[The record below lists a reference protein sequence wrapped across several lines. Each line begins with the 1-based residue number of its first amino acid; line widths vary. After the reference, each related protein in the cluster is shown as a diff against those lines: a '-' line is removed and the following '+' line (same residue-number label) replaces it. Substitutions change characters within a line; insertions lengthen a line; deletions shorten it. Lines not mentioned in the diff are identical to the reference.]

1 MQVISHRF
9 GIALALL
16 SSIVLAGCSDREVI
30 LPGKREP
37 ILKLEPSATE
47 GAGTLSAPKAFAMP
61 RQKDNV
67 AWPQGHASP
76 STQVVHAALSAAPK
90 PLWTLSVGTGDRAR
104 NRITADPIVA
114 EGIVFT
120 LDSLSVLTATS
131 TSGSRLW
138 SRDLTPS
145 FERAGDADGGGIAYG
160 DGVVFVSTGYG
171 VLHALDP
178 KSGSAFWKQ
187 ELKGS
192 GNGRPSYFDGVVYL
206 VSQDSVAWAI
216 EAATGRIRWQL
227 DHLSDVNNMSGST
240 GPAISEKLVVF
251 GFGAGDLQAAF
262 RGGGL
267 TLWNATLA
275 GGRSGRAVATIDDI
289 ATSPVISGS
298 TVFAANSS
306 GRIAAMHLD
315 SGARLWTAPYG
326 ARSPLWPA
334 GGSLFFV
341 NDLGQLMRLDATDG
355 SKVWSVDLP
364 GFVSLR
370 QRKSKDVVP
379 HHGPVLAG
387 GRLLL
392 ASGDGLL
399 RQFDPETGAER
410 SAIRLGSG
418 ATANPI
424 VADGILYVLCRDGKL
439 RAYR

>member
-9 GIALALL
+9 GIALALV
-16 SSIVLAGCSDREVI
+16 SIIVLAGCSDREVI

-61 RQKDNV
+61 RQKNNV

-131 TSGSRLW
+131 TAGSRLW

-178 KSGSAFWKQ
+178 KSGSALWKQ

-227 DHLSDVNNMSGST
+227 DHLNDVNNMSGST

>member
-9 GIALALL
+9 GIALALV

-37 ILKLEPSATE
+37 ILKSEPSATE

-61 RQKDNV
+61 RQKNNL

-90 PLWTLSVGTGDRAR
+90 LLWTLSVGTGDRAR

-131 TSGSRLW
+131 TAGSRLW

-178 KSGSAFWKQ
+178 KSGSALWKQ

-240 GPAISEKLVVF
+240 GPAISEKLAVF

-326 ARSPLWPA
+326 ARSLLWPA

-370 QRKSKDVVP
+370 QTKSKDVVP

>member
-160 DGVVFVSTGYG
+160 DGVIFVSTGYG

-178 KSGSAFWKQ
+178 KSGSALWKQ

>member
-9 GIALALL
+9 GIALALV

-37 ILKLEPSATE
+37 ILKSEPSATE
-47 GAGTLSAPKAFAMP
+47 GAGTLSTPKAFAMP
-61 RQKDNV
+61 RQKNNL

-90 PLWTLSVGTGDRAR
+90 LLWTLSVGTGDRAR

-131 TSGSRLW
+131 TAGSRLW

-178 KSGSAFWKQ
+178 KSGSALWKQ

-240 GPAISEKLVVF
+240 GPAISEKLAVF

-326 ARSPLWPA
+326 ARSLLWPA

-370 QRKSKDVVP
+370 QTKSKDVVP

>member
-9 GIALALL
+9 GIALALV
-16 SSIVLAGCSDREVI
+16 SIIVLAGCSDREVI

-61 RQKDNV
+61 RQKNNV

-131 TSGSRLW
+131 TAGSRLW

-178 KSGSAFWKQ
+178 KSGSALWKQ

-267 TLWNATLA
+267 TLWSATLA

-399 RQFDPETGAER
+399 RQFAPETGAER

>member
-9 GIALALL
+9 GIALALV
-16 SSIVLAGCSDREVI
+16 SIIVLAGCSDREVI

-61 RQKDNV
+61 RQKNNV

-131 TSGSRLW
+131 TAGSRLW

-178 KSGSAFWKQ
+178 KSGSALWKQ

-227 DHLSDVNNMSGST
+227 DHLNDVNNMSGST

-364 GFVSLR
+364 GFVSLA
-370 QRKSKDVVP
+370 QRKSKDVVT

-392 ASGDGLL
+392 ASGNGLL

-424 VADGILYVLCRDGKL
+424 VADGILYILCRDGKL

>member
-9 GIALALL
+9 GIALALV

-37 ILKLEPSATE
+37 ILTSESSATE
-47 GAGTLSAPKAFAMP
+47 GAGALSAPKAFVMP
-61 RQKDNV
+61 RQKNNA
-67 AWPQGHASP
+67 AWPQSHASP

-114 EGIVFT
+114 EGIV
-120 LDSLSVLTATS
+120 
-131 TSGSRLW
+131 
-138 SRDLTPS
+138 LTPS
-145 FERAGDADGGGIAYG
+145 FERTGDADGGGIAYG

-178 KSGSAFWKQ
+178 KSGSALWKQ

-192 GNGRPSYFDGVVYL
+192 GNGRPSYFDGIVYL

-251 GFGAGDLQAAF
+251 SFGAGDLQAAF

-275 GGRSGRAVATIDDI
+275 GGRSGLAVATIDDI

-326 ARSPLWPA
+326 ARSLLWPA

>member
-9 GIALALL
+9 GIALALV

-61 RQKDNV
+61 RQKNNV

-178 KSGSAFWKQ
+178 KSGSALWKQ

-267 TLWNATLA
+267 TLWSATLA

>member
-9 GIALALL
+9 GIALALV
-16 SSIVLAGCSDREVI
+16 SIIVLAGCSDREVI

-37 ILKLEPSATE
+37 ILKLEPSATK

-61 RQKDNV
+61 RQKNNV

-178 KSGSAFWKQ
+178 KSGSALWKQ

-410 SAIRLGSG
+410 SAMRLGSG

>member
-1 MQVISHRF
+1 MKVISHRF
-9 GIALALL
+9 GIALALV

-37 ILKLEPSATE
+37 ILTSESSATE
-47 GAGTLSAPKAFAMP
+47 GAGALSAPKAFVMP
-61 RQKDNV
+61 RQKNNA
-67 AWPQGHASP
+67 AWPQSHASP

-131 TSGSRLW
+131 TAGSRLW

-178 KSGSAFWKQ
+178 KSGSALWKQ

-192 GNGRPSYFDGVVYL
+192 GNGRPSYFDGIVYL

-275 GGRSGRAVATIDDI
+275 GGRSGFAVATIDDI

>member
-9 GIALALL
+9 GIALALV
-16 SSIVLAGCSDREVI
+16 SIIVLAGCSDREVI

-61 RQKDNV
+61 RQKNNV

-131 TSGSRLW
+131 TAGSRLW

-178 KSGSAFWKQ
+178 KSGSALWKQ

-192 GNGRPSYFDGVVYL
+192 GNGRPSYFDGIVYL

-227 DHLSDVNNMSGST
+227 DHLNDVNNMSGST

-275 GGRSGRAVATIDDI
+275 GGRSGFAVATIDDI

>member
-9 GIALALL
+9 GIALALV

-61 RQKDNV
+61 RQKNNV

-178 KSGSAFWKQ
+178 KSGSALWKQ

-275 GGRSGRAVATIDDI
+275 GGRSGSAVATIDDI

>member
-9 GIALALL
+9 GIALALV
-16 SSIVLAGCSDREVI
+16 SIIVLAGCSDREVI

-61 RQKDNV
+61 RQKNNV

-131 TSGSRLW
+131 TAGSRLW

-178 KSGSAFWKQ
+178 KSGSALWKQ

-240 GPAISEKLVVF
+240 GPAISKKLVVF

-410 SAIRLGSG
+410 SAMRLGSG

>member
-9 GIALALL
+9 GIALALV
-16 SSIVLAGCSDREVI
+16 SIIVLAGCSDREVI

-61 RQKDNV
+61 RQKNNV

-131 TSGSRLW
+131 TAGSRLW

-178 KSGSAFWKQ
+178 KSGSALWKQ

-410 SAIRLGSG
+410 SVIRLGSG

>member
-16 SSIVLAGCSDREVI
+16 SIIVLAGCSDREVI

-37 ILKLEPSATE
+37 ILKLEPSATK

-61 RQKDNV
+61 RQKNNV

-178 KSGSAFWKQ
+178 KSGSALWKQ

>member
-9 GIALALL
+9 GIALVLL

-61 RQKDNV
+61 RQKNNV

-178 KSGSAFWKQ
+178 KSGSALWKQ

>member
-9 GIALALL
+9 GIALALV
-16 SSIVLAGCSDREVI
+16 SIIVLAGCSDREVI

-61 RQKDNV
+61 RQKNNV

-131 TSGSRLW
+131 TAGSLLW

-178 KSGSAFWKQ
+178 KSGSALWKQ

>member
-9 GIALALL
+9 GIALALV

-37 ILKLEPSATE
+37 ILKLEPSATK

-61 RQKDNV
+61 RQKNNV

-131 TSGSRLW
+131 TAGSRLW

-178 KSGSAFWKQ
+178 KSGSALWKQ

-424 VADGILYVLCRDGKL
+424 VADGILYVLCKDGKL

>member
-1 MQVISHRF
+1 MHVISHRF
-9 GIALALL
+9 CIISALL
-16 SSIVLAGCSDREVI
+16 CSIVLAGCSDREVI

-37 ILKLEPSATE
+37 ILTSEPSTTD
-47 GAGTLSAPKAFAMP
+47 GAGALAAPKTFAMP
-61 RQKDNV
+61 TQKNNTT
-67 AWPQGHASP
+67 WPQGHASP
-76 STQVVHAALSAAPK
+76 STQVVHAALSAEPK
-90 PLWTLSVGTGDRAR
+90 PLWALSVGTGDRAR

-131 TSGSRLW
+131 AVGRWLW
-138 SRDLTPS
+138 SRDLTPT

-160 DGVVFVSTGYG
+160 GGVVFVSTGYG

-178 KSGSAFWKQ
+178 KSGSALWKQ

-298 TVFAANSS
+298 TVFAANTS
-306 GRIAAMHLD
+306 GRIAAMRLD
-315 SGARLWTAPYG
+315 SGTRLWTAPFG

-364 GFVSLR
+364 GFVSLA
-370 QRKSKDVVP
+370 QRKSKDVVT

-424 VADGILYVLCRDGKL
+424 VADGILYILCRDGKL

>member
-1 MQVISHRF
+1 MQVIRHRF
-9 GIALALL
+9 GIMSALL
-16 SSIVLAGCSDREVI
+16 CSIVLAGCSDREVI

-37 ILKLEPSATE
+37 ILTSEPSATD
-47 GAGTLSAPKAFAMP
+47 GAGALAAPKAFAMP
-61 RQKDNV
+61 TQKNNV

-90 PLWTLSVGTGDRAR
+90 PLWALSVGTGDRAR

-131 TSGSRLW
+131 AAGRRLW
-138 SRDLTPS
+138 SRDLTPTS
-145 FERAGDADGGGIAYG
+145 ERAGDADGGGIAYG

-178 KSGSAFWKQ
+178 KSGSALWKQ

-227 DHLSDVNNMSGST
+227 DHLNDVNNMSGST

-298 TVFAANSS
+298 TVFAANTS
-306 GRIAAMHLD
+306 GRIAAMRLD
-315 SGARLWTAPYG
+315 SGARLWTAPFG

-364 GFVSLR
+364 GFVSLA
-370 QRKSKDVVP
+370 QRKRKDVVT

-424 VADGILYVLCRDGKL
+424 VADGILYILCRDGKL

>member
-9 GIALALL
+9 GIALALV

-61 RQKDNV
+61 RQKNNV

-160 DGVVFVSTGYG
+160 DGVIFVSTGYG

-178 KSGSAFWKQ
+178 ESGSALWKQ

-251 GFGAGDLQAAF
+251 GFGEGDLQAAF

>member
-9 GIALALL
+9 GIALALV
-16 SSIVLAGCSDREVI
+16 SIIVLAGCSDREVI

-61 RQKDNV
+61 RQKNNV

-131 TSGSRLW
+131 TAGSRLW

-171 VLHALDP
+171 VLHALDL
-178 KSGSAFWKQ
+178 KSGSALWKQ

>member
-9 GIALALL
+9 GIALALV

-37 ILKLEPSATE
+37 ILKLEPSAPE

-61 RQKDNV
+61 RQKNNV

-131 TSGSRLW
+131 TAGSRLW

-178 KSGSAFWKQ
+178 KSGSALWKQ